1 MRKILP
7 RGEQVLI
14 NPMPSTPRG
23 ASISDS
29 SRIIMADATQEPSRT
44 GEVLAVGPG
53 RWVPGTWWFVLKG
66 WMPEWVEFPG
76 KVHPP
81 SEIRE
86 WEWIPGY
93 WERPEVKPGDMVLF
107 PRYAG
112 VEFVRGEDAE
122 EFVGLRLM
130 KESDIILKIERN

>member
-14 NPMPSTPRG
+14 SPQPATPRG
-23 ASISDS
+23 GKVFGEP
-29 SRIIMADATQEPSRT
+29 SRIIVPEVAEEPSRT
-44 GEVLAVGPG
+44 GKVMACGPDVGDLEV
-53 RWVPGTWWFVLKG
+53 
-66 WMPEWVEFPG
+66 
-76 KVHPP
+76 
-81 SEIRE
+81 
-86 WEWIPGY
+86 
-93 WERPEVKPGDMVLF
+93 GDMVLF